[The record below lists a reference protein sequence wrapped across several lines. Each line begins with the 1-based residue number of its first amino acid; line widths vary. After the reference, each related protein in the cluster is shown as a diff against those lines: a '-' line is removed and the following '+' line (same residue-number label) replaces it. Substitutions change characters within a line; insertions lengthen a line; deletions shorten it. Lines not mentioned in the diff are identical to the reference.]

1 MSLANQLRVT
11 LGKPI
16 PELNA
21 HKSLHVHQGA
31 DEKALTV
38 SFKRTIRVVHLCY
51 SILKPP
57 LIYFQPDDGTTYQL
71 PPNLGNFPLYN
82 VSHYK
87 EAPPESMIVKGGCFI
102 PVHGSYFSYPPTLE
116 VILNT

>member
-31 DEKALTV
+31 DEKALAV
-38 SFKRTIRVVHLCY
+38 SFKRTIRVVSWCSSMQKPLL
-51 SILKPP
+51 IL
-57 LIYFQPDDGTTYQL
+57 FQPDDGTTYQL

-87 EAPPESMIVKGGCFI
+87 DALPESMMLKGGCFM
-102 PVHGSYFSYPPTLE
+102 PVYGSYLSHSPKLKA
-116 VILNT
+116 ILNT